1 MTPPRMSPEHLDQVM
16 AATWP
21 AAQLH
26 RVGPW
31 TVRDGL
37 GGGQRVSATTA
48 HGDWSDEDIPL
59 AEAAMARLG
68 QGNLFLIRAQDGM
81 LDQALQARGYRI
93 KDPVLAYVAPAVQ
106 LADPAPPGMA
116 AFAHWPP
123 LAICRQIWD
132 EAGIGPARLAVM
144 ARATGPKCVLLARSN
159 DRPTGVAFVAV
170 HENTAMLH
178 ALEVAPTARRQ
189 GSAHNML
196 RAAAVWALEN
206 GADRLSLVVTVANA
220 PARALYASLNME
232 VVGDYHYRQ
241 K

>member
-1 MTPPRMSPEHLDQVM
+1 MTPPRMTPEHLDQVM

-21 AAQLH
+21 AARQD
-26 RVGPW
+26 RIGPW
-31 TVRDGL
+31 TIRDGQ

-48 HGDWSDEDIPL
+48 DGDWSDEDIPL

-68 QGNLFLIRAQDGM
+68 QGNLFLIRAQDGL

-93 KDPVLAYVAPAVQ
+93 KDPVLAYAAPAAE

-132 EAGIGPARLAVM
+132 EAGIGPARIAVM
-144 ARATGPKCVLLARSN
+144 ERATGPKCAVLSRSN

-170 HENTAMLH
+170 HGTTAMLH
-178 ALEVAPTARRQ
+178 ALEVAPNARRQ

-196 RAAAVWALEN
+196 RAAAAWALQN
-206 GADRLSLVVTVANA
+206 GADTLSLVVTVANA

-241 K
+241 R

>member
-1 MTPPRMSPEHLDQVM
+1 MTPEHLDQVM

-21 AAQLH
+21 AAHLH

-31 TVRDGL
+31 TIRDGQ

-48 HGDWSDEDIPL
+48 NGGWSDEDIPL

-93 KDPVLAYVAPAVQ
+93 KDPVLAYAAPVAE

-144 ARATGPKCVLLARSN
+144 DRALGPKCAILARSN
-159 DRPTGVAFVAV
+159 DHPSGVAFVAV

-178 ALEVAPTARRQ
+178 ALEVVPNARRQ

-196 RAAAVWALEN
+196 RAAAVWAQQN
-206 GADRLSLVVTVANA
+206 GADTLSLVVTVANA
-220 PARALYASLNME
+220 PARALYASLKME